1 MPITVT
7 KISEAFY
14 TASAVPPAVEEPWS
28 TLEPLRMHRL
38 FEELIARGAHQVD
51 IGGAIN
57 DADRV
62 WLQQK
67 LDERL

>member
-38 FEELIARGAHQVD
+38 FEGLIARGAH
-51 IGGAIN
+51 
-57 DADRV
+57 
-62 WLQQK
+62 
-67 LDERL
+67 